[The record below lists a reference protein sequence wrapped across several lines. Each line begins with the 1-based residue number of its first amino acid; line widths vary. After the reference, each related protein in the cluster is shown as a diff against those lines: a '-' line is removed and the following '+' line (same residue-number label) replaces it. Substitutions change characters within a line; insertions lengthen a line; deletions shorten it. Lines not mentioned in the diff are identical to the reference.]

1 MPSTTST
8 QAELQDQFLSIV
20 TKGQEIALEAIKTM
34 VDTIQSVT
42 PKIPSVDI
50 PFADQLPK
58 PQEVVASGYEFA
70 EKLLTSQRKFA
81 DEVVKTTSQLLP
93 GDSK

>member
-8 QAELQDQFLSIV
+8 QAEIQDQFLSIV
-20 TKGQEIALEAIKTM
+20 TKGQEITLDAIKTV
-34 VDTIQSVT
+34 VDTLQSVT

-70 EKLLTSQRKFA
+70 EKLLSSQRKFA
-81 DEVVKTTSQLLP
+81 DELVKTASQLLP

>member
-20 TKGQEIALEAIKTM
+20 TKGQEIALDAIKTM

-81 DEVVKTTSQLLP
+81 NEVVKTASQLLP

>member
-1 MPSTTST
+1 MPSATST
-8 QAELQDQFLSIV
+8 QAEIQDQFLSIV
-20 TKGQEIALEAIKTM
+20 TKGQEITLDAIKTV
-34 VDTIQSVT
+34 VDTLQSVT

-70 EKLLTSQRKFA
+70 EKLLSSQRKFA
-81 DEVVKTTSQLLP
+81 DELVKTTSQLLP

>member
-20 TKGQEIALEAIKTM
+20 TKGQEITLDAIKTL

-42 PKIPSVDI
+42 PKLPSVDL

-70 EKLLTSQRKFA
+70 EKLLSSQRKFA
-81 DEVVKTTSQLLP
+81 NEVVKTTSQLLP